1 MESFKFSFLLFIF
14 SEVIFFA
21 SIFWAFFDAA
31 LSPRVE
37 VGEE

>member
-1 MESFKFSFLLFIF
+1 M
-14 SEVIFFA
+14 FFA